1 MNGLKYISNP
11 RPSTRNGGGVAI
23 VVNCERFSCERLNIN
38 IPGGL
43 EVVYGLLK
51 PKCSSAKYKKIILC
65 SFYSPPTTRSNSKLS
80 DHIVVT
86 LQMLSTKYP
95 NCPIILGGDKNQMD
109 ITPIL
114 NCGLRLRQINVKPS
128 RKGKILDVIIMN
140 IFQHYNLP
148 IIAPPLNPDNPNNG
162 KPSDHSVPIAIPHTD
177 RYNPPAR
184 NYRIHQYRPLPVSSV
199 KKFGQWIVGEQWDNI
214 SNNLSPTEQVCRFQ
228 SLLNQKLDKFCPQKT
243 VKLGTHEKPFI
254 TSELKTLK
262 RKKMREYNKRGK
274 TDKYNK
280 LADIFDIKY
289 KAAAQSYL
297 RKNMDTL
304 KNNNPGKAYCV
315 LKRLGAQ
322 PGDCTDSQGFTL
334 PTHLDENL
342 SNKQS
347 AEKIADHFAGISQQF
362 SPLNPALLP
371 ERVLSKLEEES
382 RPPTI
387 TESETFDKIEAAK
400 KPKSGVPGD
409 LPCTIIKEFGVELAK
424 PLSIIINNI
433 FRTAEWPADWLVE
446 YVTPLGKVPQPE
458 TEDDLRPISLTAFF

>member
-1 MNGLKYISNP
+1 
-11 RPSTRNGGGVAI
+11 
-23 VVNCERFSCERLNIN
+23 
-38 IPGGL
+38 
-43 EVVYGLLK
+43 
-51 PKCSSAKYKKIILC
+51 
-65 SFYSPPTTRSNSKLS
+65 
-80 DHIVVT
+80 
-86 LQMLSTKYP
+86 
-95 NCPIILGGDKNQMD
+95 
-109 ITPIL
+109 
-114 NCGLRLRQINVKPS
+114 
-128 RKGKILDVIIMN
+128 
-140 IFQHYNLP
+140 
-148 IIAPPLNPDNPNNG
+148 
-162 KPSDHSVPIAIPHTD
+162 
-177 RYNPPAR
+177 
-184 NYRIHQYRPLPVSSV
+184 
-199 KKFGQWIVGEQWDNI
+199 
-214 SNNLSPTEQVCRFQ
+214 
-228 SLLNQKLDKFCPQKT
+228 
-243 VKLGTHEKPFI
+243 
-254 TSELKTLK
+254 
-262 RKKMREYNKRGK
+262 
-274 TDKYNK
+274 
-280 LADIFDIKY
+280 
-289 KAAAQSYL
+289 
-297 RKNMDTL
+297 MDTL
-304 KNNNPGKAYCV
+304 KNNNPGQAYSV

-409 LPCTIIKEFGVELAK
+409 LPCTIIKEFSVELAK